1 MATIVII
8 IIIIIIIIMVL
19 KNMFLHH
26 RNLYQSIEYT
36 HKNIVFICICNQ
48 LIVFFFF
55 FFFFV
60 FFYSMMTLG
69 RELFTLPSCTN
80 AVLV

>member
-1 MATIVII
+1 M
-8 IIIIIIIIMVL
+8 L
-19 KNMFLHH
+19 KKMFQPH

-36 HKNIVFICICNQ
+36 HKNIVFMCICNQ
-48 LIVFFFF
+48 LIVF
-55 FFFFV
+55 